1 MTIKIGDKVSFKHG
15 WGTVIDKRETAYA
28 YEYDIELTLGY
39 QIVTE
44 NGWINDQSKVGTI
57 YTTQY
62 AQIDND

>member
-44 NGWINDQSKVGTI
+44 NGWINDQSKVGTV

-62 AQIDND
+62 AQLDND